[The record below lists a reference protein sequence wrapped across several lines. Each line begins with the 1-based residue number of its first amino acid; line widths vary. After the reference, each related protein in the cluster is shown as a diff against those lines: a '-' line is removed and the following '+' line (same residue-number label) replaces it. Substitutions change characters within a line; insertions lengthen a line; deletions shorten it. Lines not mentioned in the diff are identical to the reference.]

1 MKTSDLEA
9 RVRQVLTK
17 SVGVPPEKI
26 TLDAKLVDDL
36 GLDSV
41 DLVELTIAAEREF
54 DITISDEGM
63 KESLTVADVANLVK
77 RLADK

>member
-77 RLADK
+77 RLTDK